1 MRVVEVE
8 HTVRTSGPLAAVD
21 LTRDVAAAIREIGID
36 HGVACLYSPHTTCR
50 LRFGTGGGVDD
61 RLAPAGRLLAVRDGE
76 LVGGGRRILLVELD
90 RERERTWLL
99 QVVGE

>member
-8 HTVRTSGPLAAVD
+8 HTVRTGGPRAVVD
-21 LTRDVAAAIREIGID
+21 LTRDVAAAIRKAGID
-36 HGVACLYSPHTTCR
+36 RGVACLYSPHTTCR
-50 LRFGTGGGVDD
+50 LRFAAACGVED
-61 RLAPAGRLLAVRDGE
+61 RLAPAGSLLAIRDGE

-90 RERERTWLL
+90 CEHERTWLL